1 MSRGPG
7 PRGWG
12 SLPGVAAVLRA
23 DTLPSSS
30 VSDTKTAFAEG
41 PVVFWGD
48 FPVRR
53 WATAFPGAGFVV
65 EFTVLLA
72 FVVFAYREQ
81 E

>member
-1 MSRGPG
+1 M
-7 PRGWG
+7 
-12 SLPGVAAVLRA
+12 VAVLRA

-48 FPVRR
+48 FPGRSWV
-53 WATAFPGAGFVV
+53 TAFPGAGCVV
-65 EFTVLLA
+65 EFIVLLA